1 MTEVLSDAQIKRFQE
16 VFKFYDK
23 SNKNE
28 ITSNVYC
35 DAVRTLGYVPNI
47 SELEEIKSKHK
58 DKLNMDDFIVIM
70 GRKINNNNSE
80 EEIKEALSI
89 FEDGNGNLN
98 EKEFVHCMNSFGKLL
113 KPNDVD
119 EFLKEFE
126 RKNKKI
132 PINDFK
138 EKLIVQK

>member
-1 MTEVLSDAQIKRFQE
+1 M
-16 VFKFYDK
+16 
-23 SNKNE
+23 N
-28 ITSNVYC
+28 SNVYC
-35 DAVRTLGYVPNI
+35 DAVRTLGYVPKDFEI
-47 SELEEIKSKHK
+47 EEIKSKHK
-58 DKLNMDDFIVIM
+58 DKLNIDDFIVIM
-70 GRKINNNNSE
+70 GRKLNNNNSE

-98 EKEFVHCMNSFGKLL
+98 EKEFVHCMKSFGKLL
-113 KPNDVD
+113 KPNDID

-126 RKNKKI
+126 KKDKKI